1 MFVTLSSQPIGG
13 CDVEIN
19 LRLIRGQRKIH
30 THTHIYI
37 YMCVCVCVCVRA
49 CANTH
54 NFSKIFSL
62 KYDSILKVKVK
73 FTLEQATK
81 AQRGSRCIPHLFRQ

>member
-1 MFVTLSSQPIGG
+1 MFVTLSSHPIGG

-19 LRLIRGQRKIH
+19 LSLIRGQRKIH
-30 THTHIYI
+30 
-37 YMCVCVCVCVRA
+37 CVCVCVHA
-49 CANTH
+49 LAQTH

-73 FTLEQATK
+73 FALKQATK
-81 AQRGSRCIPHLFRQ
+81 A